1 MLRNG
6 LFSTSSIALMA
17 AGAAVLALP
26 SAVSAAT
33 ATAADT
39 AAATD
44 QSTTSLQEVVVQ
56 ARRSSENLQKV
67 PVAVTVVTQKAI
79 DTVGVFDPQN
89 LANFTPGLT
98 VPATISDRANV
109 VYAIRGQSNSYG
121 NQFNAVIPY
130 YDDVPIVSPTG
141 LGHGAFFDLDSVQ
154 VLRGPQGT
162 QFGRVTD
169 GGNVMIY
176 PKKPSNSFDGYVEGK
191 VGDYGLRDFTAAIN
205 LPIIPDKL
213 MVRAATDISR
223 RDGFTTNLFNGR
235 DLDNVAYESY
245 RFGIVIKPTEHL
257 ENYTSIAYEHT
268 HENGTAVELEYLYLP
283 RLTATANAVG
293 NAHPGVY
300 GIDANGNVVAAALGV
315 APFNP
320 ANWLADLKAQVAR
333 QLALGPRQVFE
344 TNPLFDQRDNLY
356 VVNTTTADLGVVTI
370 KNVFGYIWTRD
381 FEAANFAGGN
391 GDLLVTCH
399 NACPLSGVANIP
411 FNLQEHFS
419 DELRLSGKL
428 FDNRI
433 SWSAGAY
440 TDNQKPAGAFENM
453 STQVG
458 ASQNLVLQYAKTWE
472 TAGYGNAEIDLRDF
486 LPGLKL
492 NGGIRYS
499 VDKNHSDVTKYNG
512 PIPAP
517 GIATSA
523 SSLPHGV
530 CVRFNGNPC
539 IDLRA
544 TFTALTYTAGVT
556 YQFNPAQMVYAKV
569 SRGYRPGGDNA
580 SNPVGVSPAYD
591 PEYDLS
597 VEVGAKADFDIRG
610 VKLRTDVALFHDNY
624 SNIQQ
629 LITLPSV
636 PGAPS
641 QGSLVR
647 NVDDAVIQGVEF
659 EGTLLPFR
667 GMTLDLVYAYTDAAF
682 KHLPTDPLSNP
693 TSPCN
698 PFSFVI
704 AGFCGENAFGFTPR
718 NKLGLSADYDLPLDP
733 AIGVISIGG
742 TWNYQ
747 SKDWLV
753 TSSNLDPRGV
763 QPAFSTLDLRAT
775 WHKVLGHPVDL
786 SFFMTNVT
794 NQLYKAGVDDLEQA
808 SSLGSY
814 ASIYAPPRMFGFGL
828 KYRFGASAGQ

>member
-1 MLRNG
+1 
-6 LFSTSSIALMA
+6 MA

-268 HENGTAVELEYLYLP
+268 HENGTSVELEYLYQP
-283 RLTATANAVG
+283 IVGAIANAVAGAG
-293 NAHPGVY
+293 NPIAPLY
-300 GIDANGNVVAAALGV
+300 GIDALGNVVPAAQGVQAFTPANYLAALNAGV
-315 APFNP
+315 T
-320 ANWLADLKAQVAR
+320 R
-333 QLALGPRQVFE
+333 QLALGPRQVFD
-344 TNPLFDQRDNLY
+344 TNPLFDNRDNIF
-356 VVNTTTADLGVVTI
+356 VVNTTTADLGVVTV
-370 KNVFGYIWTRD
+370 KNIFGFIWTKD
-381 FEAANFAGGN
+381 VEAQNFSGGN
-391 GDLLVTCH
+391 GQLIVPCH
-399 NACPLSGVANIP
+399 SGCPGAFLP
-411 FNLQEHFS
+411 FNFQEQFS
-419 DELRLSGKL
+419 DEFRLSGKL
-428 FDNRI
+428 FDDRV

-440 TDNQKPAGAFENM
+440 TDAQKPAGAFENATL
-453 STQVG
+453 STGFTQRVG
-458 ASQNLVLQYAKTWE
+458 VQYTKTWE

-486 LPGLKL
+486 VQGLKIS
-492 NGGIRYS
+492 GGVRYT
-499 VDKNHSDVTKYNG
+499 VDDNHTQETTYLAPS
-512 PIPAP
+512 PAP
-517 GIATSA
+517 GLPA
-523 SSLPHGV
+523 SVTTIPHGV
-530 CVRFNGNPC
+530 CVPFGTPPSPC
-539 IDLRA
+539 LEA
-544 TFTALTYTAGVT
+544 TTHYNALTYTGGAS
-556 YQFNPAQMVYAKV
+556 YQITPSQMLYAKV
-569 SRGYRPGGDNA
+569 SQGYRPGGLNGTA
-580 SNPVGVSPAYD
+580 PPGVDPRYQ

-597 VEVGAKADFDIRG
+597 VEIGAKADFDFNG
-610 VKLRTDVALFHDNY
+610 VKLRTNVALFHDNY
-624 SNIQQ
+624 SKIQQ
-629 LITLPSV
+629 NVVLPTAA
-636 PGAPS
+636 GQAPVS
-641 QGSLVR
+641 AVR

-667 GMTLDLVYAYTDAAF
+667 GMTLNLVYAYTDAAF
-682 KHLPTDPLSNP
+682 RHLATDYPLSNGV
-693 TSPCN
+693 SPCN
-698 PFSFVI
+698 PFAFAI
-704 AGFCGENAFGFTPR
+704 AGFCGHNAFGFTPR
-718 NKLGLSADYDLPLDP
+718 NKLGLSADYELPLDP
-733 AIGVISIGG
+733 AIGVITFGG

-747 SKDWLV
+747 SKVWLI
-753 TSSNLDPRGV
+753 TTSNLDPHAV
-763 QPAFSTLDLRAT
+763 QPAYSTLDLRAT
-775 WHKVLGHPVDL
+775 WHQIYGHPVDL

-808 SSLGSY
+808 SSLGDY
-814 ASIYAPPRMFGFGL
+814 AAIYAPPRMFGFGL
-828 KYRFGASAGQ
+828 KYRFGSSAGS